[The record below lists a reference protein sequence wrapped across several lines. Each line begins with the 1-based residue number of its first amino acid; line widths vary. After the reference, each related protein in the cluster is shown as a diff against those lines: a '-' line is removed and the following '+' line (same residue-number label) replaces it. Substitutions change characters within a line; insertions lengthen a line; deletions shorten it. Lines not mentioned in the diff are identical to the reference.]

1 MCKNRAELPGFS
13 MITKLKVA
21 SGGIRVQPEGDHRQH
36 TRAQGIHICAHDEG
50 RVATLAWK
58 GLLCGSV

>member
-21 SGGIRVQPEGDHRQH
+21 GGGIRVQPDGDHEQH
-36 TRAQGIHICAHDEG
+36 TRTQEIHICACDESH
-50 RVATLAWK
+50 VATLVWK
-58 GLLCGSV
+58 GLLCGSA